1 MKISKTFSLEEDV
14 LDKIV
19 AYQKAK
25 NLSSAS
31 AALERIILIEL
42 AKRDDIEKITENI
55 KNLFENIKTTTS
67 VEEEK
72 VIDKIENNINPDM
85 DCSAKESIS
94 NMPD

>member
-1 MKISKTFSLEEDV
+1 
-14 LDKIV
+14 
-19 AYQKAK
+19 KAK

-55 KNLFENIKTTTS
+55 KNLFENIKTTTL
-67 VEEEK
+67 VEEK
-72 VIDKIENNINPDM
+72 VIDKIESNINPDM